1 MSLRIHDGEAAQ
13 SHRIAVIKS
22 RLPKITTGCRIKT
35 FIPTE
40 DMNAEN
46 IRILKSNPNM
56 LSQVSLK

>member
-22 RLPKITTGCRIKT
+22 RLSKITTGCRIKT

-46 IRILKSNPNM
+46 IRIL
-56 LSQVSLK
+56 